1 MAFSPSSTSCTISSP
16 FSHTIPMV
24 IPSTLTPLKIR
35 LYRTNYGFWKSQII
49 PVVRVYDLEGILL
62 DTRIIP
68 KEFITN
74 PANPCSVQNNPE
86 YASWIRL
93 DQFLMSWFL
102 SSMPER
108 MLGHVVY
115 CKSSTKVWTV
125 LDQLFSTELRP
136 GSACLCTIYASS
148 WCINCI

>member
-1 MAFSPSSTSCTISSP
+1 MAFSPSFPSCAISSP

-24 IPSTLTPLKIR
+24 IPSTLTPLNIR
-35 LYRTNYGFWKSQII
+35 LNRSNYAFWKSRII
-49 PVVRVYDLEGILL
+49 PVVRVHDLNGILL
-62 DTRIIP
+62 GTRIIP
-68 KEFITN
+68 QEFITN
-74 PANPCSVQNNPE
+74 PANPRSVQNNPE

-93 DQFLMSWFL
+93 DQFLMIWFL

-115 CKSSTKVWTV
+115 CKSSTKVLTV

-136 GSACLCTIYASS
+136 SS
-148 WCINCI
+148 T